1 MIDVQRRLV
10 LIRHAKSAWPDDVD
24 DSDRPLTERGR
35 RDAPAA
41 GRWLRENA
49 AAIEF
54 VLCSPAVRARQT
66 WALAAP
72 EIPAEPKV
80 KYDDRIYAASAR
92 ELLAVI
98 REIPSTVMTAA
109 VVGHNPGLE
118 DLVQLLT
125 DEPAELKTAAIALLS
140 SPAAWSEV
148 GQSWAAG
155 ATYVKPRG

>member
-1 MIDVQRRLV
+1 
-10 LIRHAKSAWPDDVD
+10 
-24 DSDRPLTERGR
+24 
-35 RDAPAA
+35 
-41 GRWLRENA
+41 
-49 AAIEF
+49 
-54 VLCSPAVRARQT
+54 
-66 WALAAP
+66 
-72 EIPAEPKV
+72 
-80 KYDDRIYAASAR
+80 
-92 ELLAVI
+92 
-98 REIPSTVMTAA
+98 MTAA